1 MDKFPYLGAIHG
13 GMIEQ
18 MYSKYL
24 QDPKS
29 INNEWSNFFQG
40 FDFAKEVYSEE
51 DIPKVFQKEFN
62 VYDRQNKKCLN
73 KKCKS
78 FIKKMIISNRS
89 TYYCQKCQK

>member
-1 MDKFPYLGAIHG
+1 
-13 GMIEQ
+13 MIEQ

-62 VYDRQNKKCLN
+62 VINLIDDYRKRGHLFTKTNPVRERRKYTPTLDFKNFGLR
-73 KKCKS
+73 
-78 FIKKMIISNRS
+78 
-89 TYYCQKCQK
+89 